1 MTSGNTNN
9 SLNHFSIPLLIPVF
23 FPFVAVVCKPVVD
36 LGFLIDG
43 SGSIEYH
50 GRGNFKLMLNFIK
63 SIVASLPISRT
74 QSRIGAALFSDKP
87 IPLFRFGQLNSVT
100 HVTQAIDSIRYPRG
114 GTYIGRALAFIRRY
128 LFSGR
133 RKSNRKRI
141 LILLTDGLS
150 KDGVRREASLLKTRD
165 VEVFAVGIGKAV
177 RLSQLLQIATDRQH
191 VSFVSFRA
199 LATLSSSMKAKICQR
214 VGPTG

>member
-1 MTSGNTNN
+1 M
-9 SLNHFSIPLLIPVF
+9 
-23 FPFVAVVCKPVVD
+23 
-36 LGFLIDG
+36 
-43 SGSIEYH
+43 
-50 GRGNFKLMLNFIK
+50 
-63 SIVASLPISRT
+63 
-74 QSRIGAALFSDKP
+74 
-87 IPLFRFGQLNSVT
+87 
-100 HVTQAIDSIRYPRG
+100 
-114 GTYIGRALAFIRRY
+114 
-128 LFSGR
+128 
-133 RKSNRKRI
+133 
-141 LILLTDGLS
+141 LTDGLS